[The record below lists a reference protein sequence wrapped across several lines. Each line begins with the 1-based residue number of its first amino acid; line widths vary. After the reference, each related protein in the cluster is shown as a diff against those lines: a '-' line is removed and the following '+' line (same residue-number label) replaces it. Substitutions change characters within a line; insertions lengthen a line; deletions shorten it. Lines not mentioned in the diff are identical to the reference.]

1 MACKRA
7 MTRKPS
13 AMTRKP
19 SAVNASAAAVRPA
32 PMLRTRWSRN
42 HREHQRNGKQL
53 PHTRMDAASQQ
64 KFRNFLRS
72 LTRSTEASTVAPP
85 SDVEK
90 PSKSAQSDVN

>member
-1 MACKRA
+1 MACECA
-7 MTRKPS
+7 MTRKSS
-13 AMTRKP
+13 AMNTT
-19 SAVNASAAAVRPA
+19 SATVRAA
-32 PMLRTRWSRN
+32 PMLRTRRSRN
-42 HREHQRNGKQL
+42 HCEHQRNGKQL